1 MSLTTWWRGT
11 GRRRAADRIPV
22 LTAERNRL
30 LVLAWWQAQQLDKR
44 DRQLSYANERTRE
57 LAEKV
62 DKFAIENEKLRTDY
76 DELFARY
83 LEITAVRVPA
93 PADQQPA
100 ITEPDLETT
109 REMTIPAVWG
119 MDGLRTPVPLWDRNA
134 A

>member
-11 GRRRAADRIPV
+11 GRRRAADRIPALV
-22 LTAERNRL
+22 DGRNQL
-30 LVLAWWQAQQLDKR
+30 LALAWWQAAQLDKR
-44 DRQLSYANERTRE
+44 ERQLKVANGQTRD
-57 LAEKV
+57 LAKKV
-62 DKFAIENEKLRTDY
+62 DDLTTENEALREAY
-76 DELFARY
+76 DVLFARY
-83 LEITAVRVPA
+83 AEITAVSVPA

-119 MDGLRTPVPLWDRNA
+119 MDGLRTPVPLMDRDA